1 MTLRRSAFILAILFS
16 IPVFCVAQSTTSDD
30 IFTISV
36 APPKAPKDIQMRY
49 FLADGAGPDWYSTE
63 VEGRGNN
70 LVVKTIINEKP
81 AKSFKAIVYAPG
93 CQFATITADD
103 LTTSNREAEF
113 QCKELPTTQF
123 RGRVALP
130 QGKENLQVEALY
142 VCGWA
147 HNVFGLSEIAV
158 SPIALS
164 KVKVE
169 SDGSFAIDL
178 PDFTQD
184 PLWAL
189 TKDGI
194 LMFMLAD
201 PANGQRWSMKLPGDS
216 ARINSLKVDASHPR
230 EAQFNVYLQHSTT
243 PLSST

>member
-1 MTLRRSAFILAILFS
+1 MLALAQNSAS
-16 IPVFCVAQSTTSDD
+16 GD

-36 APPKAPKDIQMRY
+36 APPKAPKDIQVRY
-49 FLADGAGPDWYSTE
+49 FLADGSGPDWYSTE

-81 AKSFKAIVYAPG
+81 AKSFKAIVYASG
-93 CQFATITADD
+93 CQFATINADD
-103 LTTSNREAEF
+103 LTTGNREAEF

-130 QGKENLQVEALY
+130 QGKQNLQVEALY

-158 SPIALS
+158 SPIALG

-169 SDGSFAIDL
+169 PDGSFAIDL

-184 PLWAL
+184 PLWSL

-216 ARINSLKVDASHPR
+216 ASISSLKIDASYPS
-230 EAQFNVYLQHSTT
+230 EVEFNVY
-243 PLSST
+243 P

>member
-1 MTLRRSAFILAILFS
+1 MTLRRPVFILALLLS
-16 IPVFCVAQSTTSDD
+16 IPVFCPAQSGNSD

-36 APPKAPKDIQMRY
+36 APPKAPKDLQVRY
-49 FLADGAGPDWYSTE
+49 FLADGSGPDWYSTE

-81 AKSFKAIVYAPG
+81 AKSFKAIVYAAG

-103 LTTSNREAEF
+103 LTASNREAEF
-113 QCKELPTTQF
+113 QCKQLPTTQF

-169 SDGSFAIDL
+169 SDGSFTIDL

-184 PLWAL
+184 PLWSL
-189 TKDGI
+189 TKDGL
-194 LMFMLAD
+194 LMFTLAD
-201 PANGQRWSMKLPGDS
+201 PVSGQRWSMKLPGDS
-216 ARINSLKVDASHPR
+216 ARISSLKIDTNYPSEV
-230 EAQFNVYLQHSTT
+230 EFNVHL
-243 PLSST
+243 

>member
-1 MTLRRSAFILAILFS
+1 MTRRSAFILAVLLS
-16 IPVFCVAQSTTSDD
+16 IPVFCLAQSTTSDD

-36 APPKAPKDIQMRY
+36 APPKAPKDIQVRY
-49 FLADGAGPDWYSTE
+49 FLADGTGPDWYSTE

-70 LVVKTIINEKP
+70 LVVKTTINEKP

-93 CQFATITADD
+93 CQFTTITADD
-103 LTTSNREAEF
+103 LTTSNRAADF

-147 HNVFGLSEIAV
+147 HNVFGLPEIAV
-158 SPIALS
+158 SPIALG

-169 SDGSFAIDL
+169 PDGAFTIDL
-178 PDFTQD
+178 PDLTQD
-184 PLWAL
+184 PLWSL
-189 TKDGI
+189 TKDGT
-194 LMFMLAD
+194 LMFTLAD
-201 PANGQRWSMKLPGDS
+201 PANGQHWSMRLPGDS
-216 ARINSLKVDASHPR
+216 AHMSSLKIDASYPSEVEFDIH
-230 EAQFNVYLQHSTT
+230 L
-243 PLSST
+243 